1 MKPRLLANENVPAPS
16 VTLLRNVQFNVL
28 AIAESHPG
36 LSDRSVLDLAVADSR
51 WIVTFDR
58 DYGELIY
65 ARRMP
70 PPPALV
76 LVRIRSYRPEEP
88 GQLLAELLAEP
99 SRFAGQ
105 FVVVEEGS
113 IRIRPLPDA

>member
-1 MKPRLLANENVPAPS
+1 MKPRLLANENV
-16 VTLLRNVQFNVL
+16 
-28 AIAESHPG
+28 
-36 LSDRSVLDLAVADSR
+36 
-51 WIVTFDR
+51 
-58 DYGELIY
+58 
-65 ARRMP
+65 
-70 PPPALV
+70 
-76 LVRIRSYRPEEP
+76 PEEP